1 MVMPIV
7 SVDQEFGDGKVQLIS
22 ILGVWVTFGRL
33 EGEGA
38 RPKYLSGHSLISLT
52 TNVGWWLRT
61 SVLAT
66 WASWAS
72 TQHGG

>member
-38 RPKYLSGHSLISLT
+38 RPSKWSFTYKSDNQCGLVAEDLSSCHMG
-52 TNVGWWLRT
+52 
-61 SVLAT
+61 
-66 WASWAS
+66 
-72 TQHGG
+72 